1 MDYINKTFLKG
12 RLGKDPDLRF
22 LPSGDAVINFSLATM
37 SGQHV
42 EWHPIVAYKGLAER
56 AKAEFGSGDVVYI
69 EGEIRTREM
78 QTAEDKAANRK
89 PRKIREVIASALHLV
104 EKNKKNA
111 AAGGDPL
118 PPGEDD
124 STPPDDNPPEPDG
137 SIPSYI

>member
-12 RLGKDPDLRF
+12 RLGKDPALRY
-22 LPSGDAVINFSLATM
+22 LPSGDAVINFSMATM

-42 EWHPIVAYKGLAER
+42 EWHPIVAYKDLAER
-56 AKAEFGSGDVVYI
+56 ANTEFASGDVVYI

-111 AAGGDPL
+111 PAGDAM
-118 PPGEDD
+118 PPGEDEGPVP
-124 STPPDDNPPEPDG
+124 SDDDQAG
-137 SIPSYI
+137 SGDIPSYI